1 MGPGQPSSLA
11 LGPAQG
17 RVGPLQP
24 RRSAPT
30 VGAPSL
36 LELLDLLQAQPRALV
51 DTEVAQH
58 LLYRLCVRVL
68 HGCGGPA
75 GLASRPRG
83 LLASASHSDRGLV
96 PPPAPRRG
104 LASPPPPPPAASA
117 SRGAE
122 SPRVPSRRQL
132 PLSLPGPRRR
142 PLRAQLDGRC
152 SRLFSSEG
160 RISFAL
166 NRPPGAQAAAPNPP
180 PRSPEVIR
188 SPARTGGGGAR
199 PTPEGGTERGLQAGG
214 VVRSTLAQ
222 FPQLRTPDNS
232 GGNCGGGEGGGVGDG
247 SAATALIAFIR
258 RCLPS
263 RRRRGMWTPLIG
275 REGPARRGRR
285 GPAPSSALSLL
296 RDSRPR
302 CHAGPAPPA
311 HRPQEPGSR
320 PPCAVPAQCALRP
333 SADGGR
339 APASPRLMRL

>member
-104 LASPPPPPPAASA
+104 LASPPPPPAASA
-117 SRGAE
+117 SRVAE

-188 SPARTGGGGAR
+188 GPARTGGGGAR

-214 VVRSTLAQ
+214 VVRSALAL
-222 FPQLRTPDNS
+222 FHSTPHPRQQ
-232 GGNCGGGEGGGVGDG
+232 
-247 SAATALIAFIR
+247 R
-258 RCLPS
+258 RKL
-263 RRRRGMWTPLIG
+263 RRRRRRW
-275 REGPARRGRR
+275 RRGRLR
-285 GPAPSSALSLL
+285 GDCSNSIYPPLPPLSPPPRHVDAAHWPREPSAA
-296 RDSRPR
+296 RAARPR
-302 CHAGPAPPA
+302 PLLGSLPPARLAPTLPRRPRPSRAPP
-311 HRPQEPGSR
+311 PGTR
-320 PPCAVPAQCALRP
+320 IEAAVRRARTVCAAAV
-333 SADGGR
+333 G
-339 APASPRLMRL
+339 